1 MARNMRFEATATFT
15 HPDWLRA
22 IAAQVPGFDL
32 FQLPPSGF
40 PKLTAGLKAAR
51 LPFMH
56 YQTCV
61 TPLSPQ
67 GVPAVAPGLQPPVAD
82 FLDALDA
89 PVLFRALPLAHPVTE
104 AIMAQA
110 TQVAMLN
117 TWERAGLDVS
127 GSYDDWL
134 AENFDAKR
142 RKELKRL
149 RARLG
154 EVGVLSVDVLDS
166 QGDLNPFV
174 DGLLALERAGWK
186 GERGTALAQDQQ
198 MAKALRAGLQ
208 AMHARGRVRFWQMS
222 LDGKPIASLFALID
236 GSEACL
242 GKIAYD
248 ESFSKFSPGV
258 LIILEAT
265 QALFAEKGVT
275 LADSNAIPDHPMI
288 NRIWRDRIACA
299 DVLVCG
305 NTVPTPTFKVL
316 KFYHQSRFSARG
328 WLKRLYLRV
337 SGRKPA

>member
-1 MARNMRFEATATFT
+1 MGNRMRFEATATFT

-22 IAAQVPGFDL
+22 IAAQVPGFNL
-32 FQLPPSGF
+32 FQLPPSGL
-40 PKLTAGLKAAR
+40 PRLTAGLKAAR

-82 FLDALDA
+82 FLDALEA

-110 TQVAMLN
+110 TQVAVLK

-127 GSYDDWL
+127 GDFETWR

-149 RARLG
+149 KARLG
-154 EVGVLSVDVLDS
+154 ESGALSVDVLERGGALD
-166 QGDLNPFV
+166 PFV
-174 DGLLALERAGWK
+174 DGLLQLERAGWK
-186 GERGTALAQDQQ
+186 GERGTALAQNEQ

-248 ESFSKFSPGV
+248 EAFAKFSPGV

-265 QALFAEKGVT
+265 QALFAEDGIT

-288 NRIWRDRIACA
+288 NRIWRDRIECA
-299 DVLVCG
+299 DVLVSG
-305 NTVPTPTFKVL
+305 NSVPVTTFKTL
-316 KFYHQSRFSARG
+316 KFFHQAKLSARG
-328 WLKRLYLRV
+328 VAKRLYLRL